1 MVRRFAAVSLLN
13 LVWVSAVLAAALA
26 GPAEPRAAE
35 PPKQVEF
42 VSRDPAKTTLHGYL
56 FKPEGEG
63 PFPAVIALHGCG
75 GLFSSLDPE
84 RLSQRHDDWARRLV
98 DEGYVVMFPDSF
110 GQRGIDS
117 LCDVRDRPLTVG
129 RRARDAQ
136 GAAAWLARQPFV
148 DPERLA
154 VLGWSHGGTSVLSFA
169 GRAEPK
175 NTDIR
180 TAVAFYP
187 GCQRFADNPT
197 WEPKIPITI
206 LIGKQDDWTP
216 VEPCRDLAKRFP
228 DEIELVEYPRAVHGF
243 DAPDQRVHPITGLA
257 YTASDTGMAHVG
269 TEPEARRDSI
279 RLVKQELERAFARN
293 RE

>member
-1 MVRRFAAVSLLN
+1 MRVRRFAAVSRLN
-13 LVWVSAVLAAALA
+13 LLPISAALA
-26 GPAEPRAAE
+26 LASPAPARAAE
-35 PPKQVEF
+35 PPEKVEF
-42 VSRDPAKTTLHGYL
+42 VSLDPAKTSLDGWL

-75 GLFSSLDPE
+75 GLFSSLAPE
-84 RLSQRHDDWARRLV
+84 RLSKRHDDWAMRLV
-98 DEGYVVMFPDSF
+98 DEGYVVLFPDSF
-110 GQRGIDS
+110 GRRGIDS
-117 LCDVRDRPLTVG
+117 LCAVRDRPLTVS

-148 DPERLA
+148 DPDRLA

-180 TAVAFYP
+180 AAVAFYP

-197 WEPKIPITI
+197 WEPEIPVTI

-216 VEPCRDLAKRFP
+216 VEPCRALAKRFP
-228 DEIELVEYPRAVHGF
+228 NEIELVEYPRAVHGF

-257 YTASDTGMAHVG
+257 YTASDTGIAHVG
-269 TEPEARRDSI
+269 TEPEARRGSI
-279 RLVKQELERAFARN
+279 RLVKRELERAFARK